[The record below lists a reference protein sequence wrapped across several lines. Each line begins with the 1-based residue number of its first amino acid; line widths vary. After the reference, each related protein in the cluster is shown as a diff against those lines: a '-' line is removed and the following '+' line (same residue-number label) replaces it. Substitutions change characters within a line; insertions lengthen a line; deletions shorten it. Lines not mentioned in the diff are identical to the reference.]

1 MEIVTYVFIAFAV
14 IGAADR
20 IFGSKLGLGKEFEKG
35 IMMLGPLTL
44 SMTGML
50 IMAPLISHFLSS
62 VSDIF
67 PEFLEFSVIPSCIL
81 ANDMGGA
88 PLAFDLASSD
98 TMGYF
103 NGLIV
108 SSMMGCTVSFII
120 PYALQVADKK
130 YHSDILFGILCGI
143 VTIPVG
149 CIVAGLMLGF
159 SIKEVLLDLIP
170 LLVIAALIALG
181 LVKFRSF
188 MIKFFKALAFIIQL
202 IIIVGLVIGIVEFLT
217 GYSILPYVDTLE
229 NSMKVIIN
237 IACVMAGAFPLLAI
251 INKLLKVALKALGK
265 ILGINESS
273 TFGLLST
280 LGTCVTTF
288 ESVDKMDKK
297 GIVLNSAF
305 AVSASFVFIDHLAF
319 TMSFNSDYV
328 PYLFAGKLISGASAL
343 CLALI
348 LYKNHKKKAKRNK

>member
-14 IGAADR
+14 IAATDR

-50 IMAPLISHFLSS
+50 IMAPLISHLLSS
-62 VSDIF
+62 VADVF
-67 PEFLEFSVIPSCIL
+67 PEFLDFSIIPSCIL

-88 PLAFDLASSD
+88 PLALNLANSD
-98 TMGYF
+98 EMGYF

-130 YHSDILFGILCGI
+130 YHSDILLGILCGI

-149 CIVAGLMLGF
+149 CVVAGLMLGF
-159 SIKEVLLDLIP
+159 SVWNILLDLVP

-181 LVKFRSF
+181 LIKFRSF
-188 MIKFFKALAFIIQL
+188 MIKFFKALAFVIQL
-202 IIIVGLVIGIVEFLT
+202 VIVVGLVIGIIEFLT
-217 GYSILPYVDTLE
+217 GYKALPYVDTLE

-237 IACVMAGAFPLLAI
+237 IACVMAGAFPVFAI
-251 INKLLKVALKALGK
+251 LNKLLKVVLRGIGK
-265 ILGINESS
+265 MFGINETS

-288 ESVDKMDKK
+288 ECVDKMDKK

-319 TMSFNSDYV
+319 TLSFNDGYV
-328 PYLFAGKLISGASAL
+328 PYLFVGKLVSGVSAL
-343 CLALI
+343 LLALVM
-348 LYKNHKKKAKRNK
+348 YKKNKRKA

>member
-1 MEIVTYVFIAFAV
+1 MKIVTYVFIAFAV

-50 IMAPLISHFLSS
+50 IMAPLISQLLSS

-67 PEFLEFSVIPSCIL
+67 PDFLEFSVIPSCIL
-81 ANDMGGA
+81 ANDMGA
-88 PLAFDLASSD
+88 SPLSLNLAGSD
-98 TMGYF
+98 EMGYF

-108 SSMMGCTVSFII
+108 ASMMGCTVSFII

-130 YHSDILFGILCGI
+130 HHSDILFGILCGI

-159 SIKEVLLDLIP
+159 PIKEIILDLVP
-170 LLVIAALIALG
+170 LLVIAGLIAFG
-181 LVKFRSF
+181 LIKFRSF
-188 MIKFFKALAFIIQL
+188 MIKFFKVLAFIIQL
-202 IIIVGLVIGIVEFLT
+202 IIIAGLVIGIIEFLT

-229 NSMKVIIN
+229 NSMSVIIN
-237 IACVMAGAFPLLAI
+237 IACVMAGAFPLLSI
-251 INKLLKVALKALGK
+251 INKLLKVVLKALGK
-265 ILGINESS
+265 MLGINENSS
-273 TFGLLST
+273 FGLLAT

-319 TMSFNSDYV
+319 TLSYNAEYV
-328 PYLFAGKLISGASAL
+328 PYLFVGKLISGVSAL
-343 CLALI
+343 LLALA
-348 LYKNHKKKAKRNK
+348 LYKNHKRKA

>member
-1 MEIVTYVFIAFAV
+1 MEIVTYVFIAFA
-14 IGAADR
+14 IIAAIDR

-35 IMMLGPLTL
+35 IMMLGSLTL

-50 IMAPLISHFLSS
+50 VMAPLISHFLSS
-62 VSDIF
+62 ASGIF
-67 PEFLEFSVIPSCIL
+67 PDFLDFSVIPSCIL

-88 PLAFDLASSD
+88 PLALDLANSEEI
-98 TMGYF
+98 GYF

-120 PYALQVADKK
+120 PYALQVTDKK
-130 YHSDILFGILCGI
+130 HHADILFGILCGI

-149 CIVAGLMLGF
+149 CIAAGVMLGF
-159 SIKEVLLDLIP
+159 SITEILLDLVP
-170 LLVIAALIALG
+170 LLVVAALIAFG
-181 LVKFRSF
+181 LIKFRSF
-188 MIKFFKALAFIIQL
+188 MIKFFKALAFVIQL
-202 IIIVGLVIGIVEFLT
+202 VIIVGLVVGIIEFLT
-217 GYSILPYVDTLE
+217 GKKLLPYVDTLE
-229 NSMKVIIN
+229 NSMQVIIN
-237 IACVMAGAFPLLAI
+237 IACVMAGAFPLFSVL
-251 INKLLKVALKALGK
+251 NKLLKLVLRATGK
-265 ILGINESS
+265 LLGINEFS

-328 PYLFAGKLISGASAL
+328 PFLFAGKLISGVSGL

-348 LYKNHKKKAKRNK
+348 LYKNHKKKA